1 MRLFE
6 VEDSFARDLEM
17 VLRNQM
23 GRSNAKHSTLKLTY
37 PALSNIMKNLGY
49 GAVDFEGFKKVYDS
63 NPSLQGIIRDF
74 NDTEVIVSTDAEKGP
89 QDGEVVQPNAGGDS
103 VDSMASQAAN
113 QFLNSPLS

>member
-6 VEDSFARDLEM
+6 VEDTFARDLEL

-37 PALSNIMKNLGY
+37 PALSNMMKNMGY
-49 GAVDFEGFKKVYDS
+49 GNIDFQGLQKIVDG
-63 NPSLQGIIRDF
+63 NPSLQGIIRDY
-74 NDTEVIVSTDAEKGP
+74 NENEIIVSTEVDQ
-89 QDGEVVQPNAGGDS
+89 QDGEPEGEPEPGGNS

>member
-23 GRSNAKHSTLKLTY
+23 GRSNSKNTTLKLTY
-37 PALSNIMKNLGY
+37 PALSNMMKNLGY
-49 GAVDFEGFKKVYDS
+49 GNVDFDGFKKIVDG
-63 NPSLQGIIRDF
+63 NPSLQSLVRDY
-74 NDTEVIVSTDAEKGP
+74 NENEIIVSTDAENAETGGMDAEP
-89 QDGEVVQPNAGGDS
+89 EAGGDS
-103 VDSMASQAAN
+103 VDTMASQAAN

>member
-23 GRSNAKHSTLKLTY
+23 GRSNSKNSTLKLSY
-37 PALSNIMKNLGY
+37 PALSNMMKNMGY
-49 GAVDFEGFKKVYDS
+49 GSVDFEGFKKVVDS

-74 NDTEVIVSTDAEKGP
+74 NETEVIVSTDAEKSA
-89 QDGEVVQPNAGGDS
+89 DGMENEPEVGDET

>member
-6 VEDSFARDLEM
+6 VEDTFARDLEL

-23 GRSNAKHSTLKLTY
+23 GRSNAKNATLKLTY
-37 PALSNIMKNLGY
+37 PALSNMMKNMGY
-49 GAVDFEGFKKVYDS
+49 GSVDFQGLQKIVDG
-63 NPSLQGIIRDF
+63 NPSLQGIIRDY
-74 NDTEVIVSTDAEKGP
+74 NENEIIVSTKVEK
-89 QDGEVVQPNAGGDS
+89 QDDGSEEEPATGGDT